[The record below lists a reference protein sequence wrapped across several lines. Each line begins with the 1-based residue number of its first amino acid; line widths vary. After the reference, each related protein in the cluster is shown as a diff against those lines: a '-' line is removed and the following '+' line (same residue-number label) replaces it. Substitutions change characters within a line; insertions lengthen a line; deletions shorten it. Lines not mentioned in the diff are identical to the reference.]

1 MDAHVRRFYVCKP
14 ASRNLLPVTDRL
26 TFPTVLSGPHSAV
39 RDHARAVR
47 VWLWTVAVLVFLMVI
62 VGGAVR
68 LTESGLSITEW
79 KPVTGILPPLSHAA
93 WLAEFE
99 KYKQIPQYREL
110 FPDMDITWFQAI
122 YTWEW
127 AHRLLG
133 RLIGFA
139 FALPLIFFWWSG
151 RLSAALTPKLVA
163 VLALGALQGAV
174 GWWMVASGLSGRVEV
189 AQERL
194 AIHLLLASLTL
205 AAIVWIAVGLER
217 DGEVRAGAPRQL
229 RAIAACLLAFVFV
242 QIGFGGLVAGL
253 RAGLTYNTWPLMDG
267 HFVPP
272 LQHLMHLSP
281 WWSNL
286 LDNITTVQ
294 FAHRITA
301 YCVLALAILQVI
313 AVKRTIGRGAAYRRA
328 HIVFGLVFLQ
338 VIAGITTLLLVVPIS
353 IALLHQALAMLVLI
367 AATIHLRRLNADS
380 HAARLMP
387 SSAS

>member
-1 MDAHVRRFYVCKP
+1 MS
-14 ASRNLLPVTDRL
+14 ASVSTATLLAVTDRL
-26 TFPTVLSGPHSAV
+26 TLSTPLAALRAAD
-39 RDHARAVR
+39 RDDARAIGI
-47 VWLWTVAVLVFLMVI
+47 WLWTVAALVFLMVI

-79 KPVTGILPPLSHAA
+79 KPITGVLPPLTHAA

-99 KYKQIPQYREL
+99 KYKQVPQYREV
-110 FPDMDITWFQAI
+110 FPDMDLGRFQAI

-127 AHRLLG
+127 GHRLLG

-139 FALPLIFFWWSG
+139 FAIPLVFFWVSG
-151 RLSAALTPKLVA
+151 RLPAGLKPKLIGI
-163 VLALGALQGAV
+163 LALGALQGAV

-194 AIHLLLASLTL
+194 AIHLLLASAML

-217 DGEVRAGAPRQL
+217 EAEARTNPPPRL
-229 RAIAACLLAFVFV
+229 RVIAACLLAFVFV
-242 QIGFGGLVAGL
+242 QIGLGGLVAGL

-272 LQHLMHLSP
+272 VEQLMQLSP

-294 FAHRITA
+294 FAHRMTA
-301 YCVLALAILQVI
+301 YWVLALAILQVI
-313 AVKRTIGRGAAYRRA
+313 AVKRAIGRGPAYRRA

-338 VIAGITTLLLVVPIS
+338 VIAGITTLLLMVPIS
-353 IALLHQALAMLVLI
+353 VALIHQALAMLVLI
-367 AATIHLRRLNADS
+367 AATMHLRHL
-380 HAARLMP
+380 
-387 SSAS
+387 SSTLTPRA

>member
-26 TFPTVLSGPHSAV
+26 TFATVLSGPHSAV
-39 RDHARAVR
+39 RDDARAVR

-79 KPVTGILPPLSHAA
+79 KPITGIVPPLSHAA

-110 FPDMDITWFQAI
+110 FPEMDLTWFQAI

-127 AHRLLG
+127 GHRLLG

-139 FALPLIFFWWSG
+139 FAIPLIFFWGSG
-151 RLSAALTPKLVA
+151 RLPAALKPKLLG
-163 VLALGALQGAV
+163 VLALGALQGVV

-205 AAIVWIAVGLER
+205 AAIVWIATGLARESQPTA
-217 DGEVRAGAPRQL
+217 RAPGSV
-229 RAIAACLLAFVFV
+229 RAIAACLLGFVFV

-272 LQHLMHLSP
+272 LDHLTQLSP
-281 WWSNL
+281 WWTNL
-286 LDNITTVQ
+286 VDNITTVQ
-294 FAHRITA
+294 LAHRMTA
-301 YCVLALAILQVI
+301 YCVLALAILQVV
-313 AVKRTIGRGAAYRRA
+313 AVKRALGRGGAYRRA
-328 HIVFGLVFLQ
+328 HIIFGLVFLQ

-367 AATIHLRRLNADS
+367 AATIHLRRLSANS
-380 HAARLMP
+380 HAARFIP

>member
-1 MDAHVRRFYVCKP
+1 M
-14 ASRNLLPVTDRL
+14 TDRL
-26 TFPTVLSGPHSAV
+26 TLATPLAAPRSAARDAAKPV
-39 RDHARAVR
+39 RL
-47 VWLWTVAVLVFLMVI
+47 WLWSVAALVFVMVI

-79 KPVTGILPPLSHAA
+79 KPITGVLPPLSHAA

-110 FPDMDITWFQAI
+110 FPDMDFSRFQAI

-127 AHRLLG
+127 GHRLLG

-139 FALPLIFFWWSG
+139 FAIPLVFFWWSG
-151 RLSAALTPKLVA
+151 RLPQGLKPKLLGI
-163 VLALGALQGAV
+163 LALGALQGAV

-194 AIHLLLASLTL
+194 AIHLILASLTL

-217 DGEVRAGAPRQL
+217 ERELQPRAPRRL
-229 RAIAACLLAFVFV
+229 RTIAACLLALIFV
-242 QIGFGGLVAGL
+242 QIGLGGLVAGL

-267 HFVPP
+267 YFIPP
-272 LQHLMHLSP
+272 LDHLTQLSP

-286 LDNITTVQ
+286 FNNITTVQ
-294 FAHRITA
+294 FAHRMTG

-313 AVKRTIGRGAAYRRA
+313 AAKRMVGRGSAYRRA
-328 HIVFGLVFLQ
+328 HIVFGLILLQ
-338 VIAGITTLLLVVPIS
+338 VIAGITTLVLVVPIS
-353 IALLHQALAMLVLI
+353 VALIHQALAMLVMI
-367 AATIHLRRLNADS
+367 ATTVHLRRLMAET
-380 HAARLMP
+380 HAARLI
-387 SSAS
+387 SSSRS

>member
-1 MDAHVRRFYVCKP
+1 MSPVA
-14 ASRNLLPVTDRL
+14 ATATLLTVTDRL
-26 TFPTVLSGPHSAV
+26 TLSTPLAAPRSAE
-39 RDHARAVR
+39 RDDARAVR
-47 VWLWTVAVLVFLMVI
+47 VWLWSVAALVFLMVI

-79 KPVTGILPPLSHAA
+79 KPITGVLPPLSHAA

-110 FPDMDITWFQAI
+110 FPDMDLGWFQAI

-127 AHRLLG
+127 GHRLLG

-139 FALPLIFFWWSG
+139 FAIPLVFFWLSG
-151 RLSAALTPKLVA
+151 RLPAGLKPRLLGI
-163 VLALGALQGAV
+163 LALGALQGAV

-194 AIHLLLASLTL
+194 ALHLLLASATL
-205 AAIVWIAVGLER
+205 AAIVWIAAGLKRESEAR
-217 DGEVRAGAPRQL
+217 IGAPRPL
-229 RAIAACLLAFVFV
+229 RVIAACLLAFVFL
-242 QIGFGGLVAGL
+242 QIGLGGLVAGL

-272 LQHLMHLSP
+272 LDHLTRLSP

-313 AVKRTIGRGAAYRRA
+313 AVKRAIGRGPTYRRA

-353 IALLHQALAMLVLI
+353 VALVHQALAMLVLI
-367 AATIHLRRLNADS
+367 AATVHLRHLIADT
-380 HAARLMP
+380 HAARLTP
-387 SSAS
+387 SSFS

>member
-1 MDAHVRRFYVCKP
+1 MSAALVS
-14 ASRNLLPVTDRL
+14 ANILPVTDRL
-26 TFPTVLSGPHSAV
+26 TLSTPLPAV
-39 RDHARAVR
+39 RADERGDPRAVR
-47 VWLWTVAVLVFLMVI
+47 LWLWTVAGLVFLMVI

-79 KPVTGILPPLSHAA
+79 KPITGIVPPLSQGA
-93 WLAEFE
+93 WLAEFD

-110 FPDMDITWFQAI
+110 FPAMDLGWFQAI
-122 YTWEW
+122 YAWEW
-127 AHRLLG
+127 SHRLLG

-139 FALPLIFFWWSG
+139 FAIPLAFFWVAG
-151 RLSAALTPKLVA
+151 RLPVGSKPKLIG

-205 AAIVWIAVGLER
+205 AAIVWIAAGLQRETQ
-217 DGEVRAGAPRQL
+217 AGGAAPRRL
-229 RAIAACLLAFVFV
+229 GVLAAALLAFVFV
-242 QIGFGGLVAGL
+242 QIGLGGVVAGL

-267 HFVPP
+267 RFVPP
-272 LQHLMHLSP
+272 LDHLLKLSP

-286 LDNITTVQ
+286 FDNITTVQ
-294 FAHRITA
+294 FAHRMTA

-313 AVKRTIGRGAAYRRA
+313 AVKRTIGRGPVYRRA
-328 HIVFGLVFLQ
+328 HIVFGLVLLQ

-353 IALLHQALAMLVLI
+353 VALIHQALAMLVLI
-367 AATIHLRRLNADS
+367 AATIHLRRLGAAS
-380 HAARLMP
+380 HAARFSP
-387 SSAS
+387 SSLS

>member
-1 MDAHVRRFYVCKP
+1 MSAALRTATSC
-14 ASRNLLPVTDRL
+14 AVTDRL
-26 TFPTVLSGPHSAV
+26 TLSTPLAAPRSAERDDARGV
-39 RDHARAVR
+39 RI
-47 VWLWTVAVLVFLMVI
+47 WLWIVAALVLLMVI

-79 KPVTGILPPLSHAA
+79 KPVTGVLPPLSHAA

-110 FPDMDITWFQAI
+110 FPDMDLSRFQAI
-122 YTWEW
+122 YAWEW
-127 AHRLLG
+127 GHRLLG
-133 RLIGFA
+133 RLIGVA
-139 FALPLIFFWWSG
+139 FAIPLVVFWARG
-151 RLSAALTPKLVA
+151 RLPAGLRPKLLGI
-163 VLALGALQGAV
+163 LALGALQGAV

-194 AIHLLLASLTL
+194 AIHLLLASATL
-205 AAIVWIAVGLER
+205 AAIVWIAVGLEAGR
-217 DGEVRAGAPRQL
+217 EARIGAPPRL
-229 RAIAACLLAFVFV
+229 RAIAACLLALVFL
-242 QIGFGGLVAGL
+242 QIGLGGLVAGL

-272 LQHLMHLSP
+272 LDHLMHLSP

-286 LDNITTVQ
+286 LDNVTTVQ

-301 YCVLALAILQVI
+301 YCVLALAIVQVI
-313 AVKRTIGRGAAYRRA
+313 AVKRAIGRGPAYRRA
-328 HIVFGLVFLQ
+328 HIVFGLVLLQ

-353 IALLHQALAMLVLI
+353 VALIHQALAMLVLI
-367 AATIHLRRLNADS
+367 AATVHLRRLFAES

-387 SSAS
+387 SSFS

>member
-1 MDAHVRRFYVCKP
+1 
-14 ASRNLLPVTDRL
+14 VTDRL
-26 TFPTVLSGPHSAV
+26 TLSTPLAAPRSDERGY
-39 RDHARAVR
+39 ARALR
-47 VWLWTVAVLVFLMVI
+47 IWLWVVAALVFLMVI

-79 KPVTGILPPLSHAA
+79 KPVTGVVPPLSHAA

-110 FPDMDITWFQAI
+110 FPDMDLSRFQAI

-127 AHRLLG
+127 GHRLLG
-133 RLIGFA
+133 RLIGVA
-139 FALPLIFFWWSG
+139 FAIPLVLFWWMG
-151 RLSAALTPKLVA
+151 RLPARLKPKL
-163 VLALGALQGAV
+163 LAILGLGALQGAV

-205 AAIVWIAVGLER
+205 AAIVWIAAGLER
-217 DGEVRAGAPRQL
+217 GSATPARAPRRL
-229 RAIAACLLAFVFV
+229 RVIAACLLAFIFV
-242 QIGFGGLVAGL
+242 QIGLGGLVAGL

-272 LQHLMHLSP
+272 LEQLLQLSP
-281 WWSNL
+281 YWSNL

-294 FAHRITA
+294 FAHRMTG
-301 YCVLALAILQVI
+301 YCVLALAILQVV
-313 AVKRTIGRGAAYRRA
+313 AVKRAIGRGEAYRRA

-338 VIAGITTLLLVVPIS
+338 VVAGITTLLLVVPIS
-353 IALLHQALAMLVLI
+353 VALIHQALAMLVLI
-367 AATIHLRRLNADS
+367 AATIHLRRLLADS
-380 HAARLMP
+380 HAARFT
-387 SSAS
+387 SSSLS

>member
-1 MDAHVRRFYVCKP
+1 MLHGERAIERD
-14 ASRNLLPVTDRL
+14 DR
-26 TFPTVLSGPHSAV
+26 
-39 RDHARAVR
+39 RAVR
-47 VWLWTVAVLVFLMVI
+47 VWLWIVAALILLMVI

-79 KPVTGILPPLSHAA
+79 KPITGVLPPLSHAA

-110 FPDMDITWFQAI
+110 FPDMGLGQFQAI
-122 YTWEW
+122 YAWEW
-127 AHRLLG
+127 GHRLLG

-139 FALPLIFFWWSG
+139 FALPLMFFWASG
-151 RLSAALTPKLVA
+151 RLPAGSKPKL
-163 VLALGALQGAV
+163 LGILGLGALQGAV

-205 AAIVWIAVGLER
+205 AAIVWIAVGLGRETEAR
-217 DGEVRAGAPRQL
+217 APRRL
-229 RAIAACLLAFVFV
+229 RVIAACLLAFIFL
-242 QIGFGGLVAGL
+242 QIGLGGLVAGL

-267 HFVPP
+267 YFIPP
-272 LQHLMHLSP
+272 LKYLLQLSP

-286 LDNITTVQ
+286 LDNVTAVQ
-294 FAHRITA
+294 FAHRMTA

-313 AVKRTIGRGAAYRRA
+313 AVKREIGRGAAYRRA
-328 HIVFGLVFLQ
+328 NIVFGLIFLQ

-353 IALLHQALAMLVLI
+353 VALIHQALAMLVLI
-367 AATIHLRRLNADS
+367 AATAHLRRLVAAP
-380 HAARLMP
+380 HAARSLT
-387 SSAS
+387 SSRA

>member
-1 MDAHVRRFYVCKP
+1 
-14 ASRNLLPVTDRL
+14 VTDRL
-26 TFPTVLSGPHSAV
+26 TFSPAVSSERSAE
-39 RDHARAVR
+39 RDDARAVR
-47 VWLWTVAVLVFLMVI
+47 VWLCAVATLVFLMVI

-79 KPVTGILPPLSHAA
+79 KPITGVLPPLSHAA
-93 WLAEFE
+93 WLTEFE

-110 FPDMDITWFQAI
+110 FPDMDLAWFQAI

-139 FALPLIFFWWSG
+139 LAIPLIFFWWSG
-151 RLSAALTPKLVA
+151 RLSPGLKPKLLG

-194 AIHLLLASLTL
+194 AIHLVLASLTL

-217 DGEVRAGAPRQL
+217 ASEVRPSAPRQI
-229 RAIAACLLAFVFV
+229 RVIAAGLLALIFM

-272 LQHLMHLSP
+272 LEQLMQLSP
-281 WWSNL
+281 WWTNL
-286 LDNITTVQ
+286 VHNVTTVQ
-294 FAHRITA
+294 LAHRLTA

-313 AVKRTIGRGAAYRRA
+313 AVKRAIGRGGAYRRA

-338 VIAGITTLLLVVPIS
+338 AIAGIATLLLAVPIS

-367 AATIHLRRLNADS
+367 AATIHLRRLTAES
-380 HAARLMP
+380 YAARFMP

>member
-1 MDAHVRRFYVCKP
+1 MPPGSMSACVS
-14 ASRNLLPVTDRL
+14 AATILPVTDRL
-26 TFPTVLSGPHSAV
+26 TLASPLAAPRSAARDDARVV
-39 RDHARAVR
+39 RL
-47 VWLWTVAVLVFLMVI
+47 WLWSVAALVFVMVI

-79 KPVTGILPPLSHAA
+79 KPITGVLPPLSHAA

-110 FPDMDITWFQAI
+110 FPDMDFSRFQAI

-127 AHRLLG
+127 GHRLLG

-139 FALPLIFFWWSG
+139 FAIPLVFFWWSG
-151 RLSAALTPKLVA
+151 RLPQGLKPKLLGI
-163 VLALGALQGAV
+163 LALGALQGAV

-194 AIHLLLASLTL
+194 AIHLILASLTL

-217 DGEVRAGAPRQL
+217 ERELQPRAARRL
-229 RAIAACLLAFVFV
+229 RAIAASLLALIFV
-242 QIGFGGLVAGL
+242 QIGLGGLVAGL

-267 HFVPP
+267 YFIPP
-272 LQHLMHLSP
+272 LDHLTQLSP

-286 LDNITTVQ
+286 FNNITTVQ
-294 FAHRITA
+294 FAHRMTG

-313 AVKRTIGRGAAYRRA
+313 AAKRMVGRGSAYRRA
-328 HIVFGLVFLQ
+328 HIVFGLILLQ
-338 VIAGITTLLLVVPIS
+338 VIAGITTLVLVVPIS
-353 IALLHQALAMLVLI
+353 VALIHQALAMLVMI
-367 AATIHLRRLNADS
+367 AATVHLRRLMAET
-380 HAARLMP
+380 HAARLI
-387 SSAS
+387 SSSRS

>member
-1 MDAHVRRFYVCKP
+1 MSARP
-14 ASRNLLPVTDRL
+14 ATATHNPVTDRL
-26 TFPTVLSGPHSAV
+26 TLDVPLAPSRSAE
-39 RDHARAVR
+39 RGDARAIR
-47 VWLWTVAVLVFLMVI
+47 IWLWAVAALVFLMVI

-68 LTESGLSITEW
+68 LTESGLAITEW
-79 KPVTGILPPLSHAA
+79 KPITGIVPPLSHAA
-93 WLAEFE
+93 WLTEFE

-110 FPDMDITWFQAI
+110 FPDMDLGWFQAI

-139 FALPLIFFWWSG
+139 FAIPLIFFLVKG
-151 RLSAALTPKLVA
+151 RLPAGLKPKLLGI
-163 VLALGALQGAV
+163 LALGALQGAV

-205 AAIVWIAVGLER
+205 AAIVWIAAGLER
-217 DGEVRAGAPRQL
+217 ASDTRAHAPGPI
-229 RAIAACLLAFVFV
+229 RAIAACLLALVFV

-272 LQHLMHLSP
+272 LDHLARMSP
-281 WWSNL
+281 YWSNL
-286 LDNITTVQ
+286 FDNITTVQ
-294 FAHRITA
+294 FAHRMIA
-301 YCVLALAILQVI
+301 YCVLAVAIVHMV
-313 AVKRTIGRGAAYRRA
+313 AVKRGVGRGPAYRRS
-328 HIVFGLVFLQ
+328 HIIFGLVFLQ
-338 VIAGITTLLLVVPIS
+338 VIAGIATLLLVVPIS
-353 IALLHQALAMLVLI
+353 IALVHQALAMLVLI
-367 AATIHLRRLNADS
+367 AATMHLRRLADES
-380 HAARLMP
+380 HAARLAR

>member
-1 MDAHVRRFYVCKP
+1 
-14 ASRNLLPVTDRL
+14 VTDRL
-26 TFPTVLSGPHSAV
+26 TFTTVLSSLHSAA
-39 RDHARAVR
+39 RDDARAVR
-47 VWLWTVAVLVFLMVI
+47 VWLWTVAVLVLLMVV

-79 KPVTGILPPLSHAA
+79 KPITGILPPLSHTA

-110 FPDMDITWFQAI
+110 FPEMDLTWFQAI

-127 AHRLLG
+127 GHRLLG

-139 FALPLIFFWWSG
+139 FAIPLIFFWATG
-151 RLSAALTPKLVA
+151 RVPAALKPKLLG

-205 AAIVWIAVGLER
+205 AAIVWIATGLARES
-217 DGEVRAGAPRQL
+217 EPTARAPGRV

-242 QIGFGGLVAGL
+242 QIGLGGLVAGL

-267 HFVPP
+267 RFVPP
-272 LQHLMHLSP
+272 LDHLTQLSP
-281 WWSNL
+281 WWTNL

-294 FAHRITA
+294 FAHRMTA
-301 YCVLALAILQVI
+301 YCVLALAMLQVV
-313 AVKRTIGRGAAYRRA
+313 AVKRMIGRSAAYRRA
-328 HIVFGLVFLQ
+328 YIIFGLVSLQ

-367 AATIHLRRLNADS
+367 AATIHLRRLSADS
-380 HAARLMP
+380 HAARFIP

>member
-1 MDAHVRRFYVCKP
+1 MDARTRRFYACKP

-26 TFPTVLSGPHSAV
+26 TFSPAVSSERSAD
-39 RDHARAVR
+39 RDDARAVR
-47 VWLWTVAVLVFLMVI
+47 VWLWAVATLVFLMVI

-68 LTESGLSITEW
+68 LSESGLSITEW
-79 KPVTGILPPLSHAA
+79 KPITGILPPLSHAA
-93 WLAEFE
+93 WLEEFE

-110 FPDMDITWFQAI
+110 FPDMDLTWFQAI

-139 FALPLIFFWWSG
+139 FALPLILFWWSG
-151 RLSAALTPKLVA
+151 RLSAALKPKLVG

-205 AAIVWIAVGLER
+205 AAIVWIATGLARES
-217 DGEVRAGAPRQL
+217 EARAPGRV
-229 RAIAACLLAFVFV
+229 RAIAACLLAFVLV

-272 LQHLMHLSP
+272 LDHLTQLSP
-281 WWSNL
+281 WWTNL
-286 LDNITTVQ
+286 VDNITTVQ
-294 FAHRITA
+294 FAHRMTA
-301 YCVLALAILQVI
+301 YCVLALAILQVV
-313 AVKRTIGRGAAYRRA
+313 AVKRAIGRGPAYRRA
-328 HIVFGLVFLQ
+328 HIIFGLVSLQ

-367 AATIHLRRLNADS
+367 AATFHLRRLSADS
-380 HAARLMP
+380 HAARFIP